1 MEYSDVDMMMI
12 MATKMITITFD
23 AGRDVRCVYMQ
34 MENDDIDDVMVIMM
48 MMLTNTITIKCGAGW
63 DVQGVWKTMT

>member
-1 MEYSDVDMMMI
+1 MMMI

-34 MENDDIDDVMVIMM
+34 MENDDIDDVMVILM
-48 MMLTNTITIKCGAGW
+48 MMLTNTITIRFGAG
-63 DVQGVWKTMT
+63 